1 MKAIV
6 VDKNSADGLDYSIQQ
21 KIFEEHGIEFVLED
35 CQTEDEIIEK
45 CKDADALLV
54 IYRKITPRIM
64 DALTNCKVIL
74 RYGIGY
80 DVIDVAAATERGI
93 KVCNSPL
100 HCLDEVATHT
110 IAMILA
116 MERQLVFFNDVVK
129 SGRWLANA
137 GFKPHRLSCQTLG
150 FIGFGNIARRTAD
163 FAKGFGFN
171 MIAYDPYLEASVIE
185 ASGAEKVELE
195 ELLAVSDVISIHTP
209 LFDSTYHLINRDSI
223 AKMKDGVMIVNTS
236 RGPIIAI
243 DDLMGAVKTGKVKAA
258 ALDVVENEPISKP
271 DHPLFETGNIICS
284 PHAAYNSVEAEEQM
298 MAVLAETAVQILNGE
313 DPANIV
319 NKKALGIGA

>member
-243 DDLMGAVKTGKVKAA
+243 EDLMEAVKTGKVKAA

-271 DHPLFETGNIICS
+271 DHPLFETGKIICS